1 VTDLA
6 QAQKVLGLLP
16 LDAPMHLEE
25 LLKFFREFVDRC
37 HHGKEEEILFPA
49 LATGGDEQT
58 GALVGVLRAEHEE
71 GRRHVRAMT
80 ELLERFRGG
89 ELAAGE
95 LVRHHAQA
103 LSTTLRAHIDREDHT
118 LFPKAR
124 TLLPAAQASRLVQQ
138 FEVIERERMGPGVHE
153 AFQALLHRLR
163 VAYPG

>member
-1 VTDLA
+1 MTDLA

-58 GALVGVLRAEHEE
+58 GALVGVLGAEHEE
-71 GRRHVRAMT
+71 GRR
-80 ELLERFRGG
+80 
-89 ELAAGE
+89 
-95 LVRHHAQA
+95 HAQA

-124 TLLPAAQASRLVQQ
+124 ILLPAAQASRLVQQ

-153 AFQALLHRLR
+153 AFHALLHRLR